1 MGDIFESEESGGDVS
16 IISCFAEAFPEK
28 EPNAS
33 KLHGQCHLSV
43 DIVCERSEV
52 RQKFHPLVVVIVV
65 AVN

>member
-1 MGDIFESEESGGDVS
+1 MS

-33 KLHGQCHLSV
+33 KLHGQCHMSV

-65 AVN
+65 ADS